1 MLNKLDSYSNGAQAR
16 KSETTSHFNDVACFP
31 WQPEGYT
38 NAVQSVW
45 RSLQMILDKGCS
57 ITLDGVSLNLSSIV
71 AVAKQS
77 RVASDSNIAESLP
90 RSVALLD
97 AKLNQGIVIF
107 GVNTGFGGS
116 ADTRSKQHEALQL
129 ALLQHHQAGVLL
141 LSDGGTPSTIIMG
154 VLGPHNVPFPI
165 VRASMLARCNSLLR
179 GHLGVCIEVIERIL
193 DPLRCQMTLI
203 VPFRVLEGNPD
214 IHVHCGD
221 GQIPEVVPADQALQR
236 VGLTPLRLGPKEGLG
251 LLNGTSFSCGAAS
264 LVLIEANQ
272 LALPSQVLT
281 AMGTEALS
289 GSRGN
294 FHSFIANVRPHP
306 GQKEVASNIY
316 ALLADS
322 KLISGALPKRPQIE
336 NLALAM
342 SQIQCELNSTTD
354 NPVFDP
360 EHGEA
365 HHGGNFRA
373 MAITSAMIFSQCS
386 EVLNPV
392 LSHGLSPNL
401 CADDPSLSFALK
413 GVDINMAS
421 YMSELAYLTH
431 PVSSHVQSTE
441 IHNQSLNSLAFIA
454 ARYAAESIE
463 VLSLMP
469 ATYLYVLCQALDCA
483 PYTLNSLIEPG
494 RRFSHEQLYPIQTAV
509 WDELMSH
516 WVQGSTKDL
525 SARSQAAAAASSVV
539 LLDLVSSHCGKD
551 IATRLDLARII
562 IPFKEKASNILY
574 QNYTATREEFFCVP
588 ATADH
593 LCGASSRFYRLVRRT
608 LAVPMNRGL
617 ADHPTYDSDKDP
629 RATKTIGS
637 HISTIYTELRQ
648 GGMTDAVVNCWES
661 L

>member
-16 KSETTSHFNDVACFP
+16 KSETTSHLNDVACFP

-71 AVAKQS
+71 AVAKYGIES
-77 RVASDSNIAESLP
+77 RVASDSNIAESVS
-90 RSVALLD
+90 RGVALLD
-97 AKLNQGIVIF
+97 AKLNQCMVIYR
-107 GVNTGFGGS
+107 VNTGFGAS
-116 ADTRSKQHEALQL
+116 ADTRSKQHEALQM

-141 LSDGGTPSTIIMG
+141 LNDGGTPNTTIMG
-154 VLGPHNVPFPI
+154 VLRPHNVPFPFI
-165 VRASMLARCNSLLR
+165 SGSGDLTHMAYIA
-179 GHLGVCIEVIERIL
+179 G
-193 DPLRCQMTLI
+193 
-203 VPFRVLEGNPD
+203 VLEGNPD
-214 IHVHCGD
+214 THVHCGD
-221 GQIPEVVPADQALQR
+221 GHIPEVVPADQALQR

-272 LALPSQVLT
+272 LALLSQVLT

-289 GSRGN
+289 
-294 FHSFIANVRPHP
+294 ANVRPHP

-316 ALLADS
+316 ALLADT
-322 KLISGALPKRPQIE
+322 KLVSDALPKRSGLAQDRYALRTASQWLGPQI
-336 NLALAM
+336 ARA
-342 SQIQCELNSTTD
+342 SY
-354 NPVFDP
+354 
-360 EHGEA
+360 HGEA
-365 HHGGNFRA
+365 HHGGNFQA
-373 MAITSAMIFSQCS
+373 TEITSAVEKIMAAMQIIGKMIFSQCS

-392 LSHGLSPNL
+392 LSHGLPPNF

-431 PVSSHVQSTE
+431 PVSSHVQSAE
-441 IHNQSLNSLAFIA
+441 MHNQGLNSLAFIA
-454 ARYAAESIE
+454 AQYAAESLE
-463 VLSLMP
+463 VLSLMS
-469 ATYLYVLCQALDCA
+469 ATYLYVLCQALDLRALHLGFANRARSQVCC
-483 PYTLNSLIEPG
+483 LLSEQLQHSIQ
-494 RRFSHEQLYPIQTAV
+494 HEQLYPIQTAP

-574 QNYTATREEFFCVP
+574 QNFTATREEFFCVP

-617 ADHPTYDSDKDP
+617 ADHPTYDSEKDP
-629 RATKTIGS
+629 RATKAIGS